1 MPKGLFIT
9 LLIVTP
15 IVMASALGFWGFLL
29 ARNGH
34 GAASLVE
41 EHQPEQFPRRRG
53 CVRRQAKPEPAHY
66 NRLTP
71 FPHRHDP

>member
-41 EHQPEQFPRRRG
+41 EHQPEQLVKSR
-53 CVRRQAKPEPAHY
+53 VVV
-66 NRLTP
+66 
-71 FPHRHDP
+71 